1 MGRERIVELGPDD
14 HARLLALWERA
25 GLHSVRPHGRDSR
38 EAIATQLASGVQ
50 TILGLELDGQLVGAV
65 VATHDSRKGWI
76 NRLAID
82 PDFRRQG
89 YGLKLLGA
97 AEETLRAQ
105 GMRVIAALVESDNP
119 SSLALFEKA
128 GYTEIDRGIHYLSKR
143 ENAAA

>member
-128 GYTEIDRGIHYLSKR
+128 GYTEIDHGIHYLSKR